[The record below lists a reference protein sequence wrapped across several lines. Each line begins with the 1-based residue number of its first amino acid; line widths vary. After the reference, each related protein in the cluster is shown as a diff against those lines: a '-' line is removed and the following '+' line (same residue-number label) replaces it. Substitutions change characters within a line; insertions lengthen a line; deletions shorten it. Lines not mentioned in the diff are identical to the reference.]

1 MTPLADFPRP
11 HSLQKLLV
19 LRDDPAVKLLT
30 GPRRSGKTQ
39 LLRQCQAKLL
49 ETGVAPEQVISFN
62 LEDPRL
68 SALTEPEALRRAVR
82 AKLKRG
88 RLSYVFLDEIQACCS
103 FEEVVQD
110 LAQLENVRLCLTSSN
125 ARILS
130 SDFTAGLP
138 RRVEP
143 LELLPLSF
151 AEFRRAVAAD
161 GLSPA
166 DDFRRYLEVGGFPE
180 LVLWRDDP
188 LIVNTGASSLIATLI
203 EKDILPFHALRN
215 VRQVEHVIHAVAAA
229 IGAPVSAREI
239 ARALQ
244 KHQDTIANATAITC
258 LHALED
264 AFFSFRVPRFDLEK
278 KQPLAT
284 GEKHYLCDVGL
295 RQILVASTPQ
305 DLKRLLENIVY
316 LELRRRFSDV
326 FIGTTSGQAV
336 DFVART
342 GDDLRCYQ
350 VAVSLPKAGAFR
362 PTDTTCP
369 TRLLTLDTVPQGQYP
384 SSLQPINLIDWLLAD
399 GEAEAPAEAA

>member
-1 MTPLADFPRP
+1 MPTPDHFPRP
-11 HSLQKLLV
+11 YSLLKLLV

-30 GPRRSGKTQ
+30 GPRCSGKTR
-39 LLRQCQAKLL
+39 LLRRCQAKLL
-49 ETGVAPEQVISFN
+49 ETGVAPEQIVSYN

-68 SALTEPEALRRAVR
+68 SALTEPEALCRAVR
-82 AKLKRG
+82 AKLKSG
-88 RLSYVFLDEIQACCS
+88 RLSYIFLDEVQACRS
-103 FEEVVQD
+103 FEKVAQD
-110 LAQLENVRLCLTSSN
+110 LARLANVHLCLTSSN
-125 ARILS
+125 TRILS
-130 SDFTAGLP
+130 SDFTARLS

-180 LVLWRDDP
+180 LVTWRDDP
-188 LIVNTGASSLIATLI
+188 LVVNTGASSLIATLI

-239 ARALQ
+239 VRALKQ
-244 KHQDTIANATAITC
+244 RQDTIANATAIAC
-258 LHALED
+258 LRALEE
-264 AFFSFRVPRFDLEK
+264 AFFSFRVPRFDLET
-278 KQPLAT
+278 KQPLTT
-284 GEKHYLCDVGL
+284 GEKLYLCDVGL
-295 RQILVASTPQ
+295 RQNLVASTPQ

-326 FIGTTSGQAV
+326 FVGTASEQAV

-342 GDDLRCYQ
+342 GNGLRGYQ
-350 VAVSLPKAGAFR
+350 VAVSLPRDSAFR
-362 PTDTTCP
+362 LTDTACP
-369 TRLLTLDTVPQGQYP
+369 TVLLTLDAVPPEQSP
-384 SSLQPINLIDWLLAD
+384 AELQPMNLIDWLLAD
-399 GEAEAPAEAA
+399 GEAEAA